1 MTDTTGTTT
10 TATSGSTTG
19 APAGTTTAPPADTG
33 AGTRLDTGTGTV
45 TAELRGRVAVVTVNR
60 PEVRNALNVGVLD
73 GIEAALD
80 ALERREDAGA
90 VVFTGAG
97 EKAFV
102 AGADISQL
110 VGYTLRDGLRARMQR
125 LWDRIQDLELP
136 TIAAVNGFALGGGN
150 ELAMSC
156 DIRVAAAGARF
167 GLPETN
173 LGILPGAGGTQRL
186 SRLVGLGRAQEMILT
201 GRIIDAEEALRIGL
215 VTSVVPADE
224 LMDAALAT
232 ADTILAKGPLAVRL
246 AKLVVRNGA
255 ETDQRTGLLLERLAQ
270 SLLYASD
277 EKAEGAS
284 AFLEKRPAR
293 FRDDD

>member
-1 MTDTTGTTT
+1 MTDTTTDTTT
-10 TATSGSTTG
+10 TPGNSTS
-19 APAGTTTAPPADTG
+19 TA
-33 AGTRLDTGTGTV
+33 LDTGTGTV

-110 VGYTLRDGLRARMQR
+110 EHYDLAYGLAGTMQR
-125 LWDRIQDLELP
+125 LFDLIEDFPKP
-136 TIAAVNGFALGGGN
+136 TIAAINGVALGGGL

-156 DIRVAAAGARF
+156 DIRIAAENAKV
-167 GLPETN
+167 GLPETT

-186 SRLVGLGRAQEMILT
+186 SRLVGKGRAVEMILT
-201 GRIIDAEEALRIGL
+201 SRVLTAAEALDYGL
-215 VTSVVPADE
+215 VTEVHPQDE
-224 LMDAALAT
+224 LLAGALAT
-232 ADTILAKGPLAVRL
+232 VEKILGKGPLATQL
-246 AKLVVRNGA
+246 AKLVITNGA

-270 SLLYASD
+270 TLLYTTD
-277 EKAEGAS
+277 DKAEGAA
-284 AFLEKRPAR
+284 AFLAKRPPN
-293 FRDDD
+293 FQGK

>member
-1 MTDTTGTTT
+1 MTDTTTASTPSGTTD
-10 TATSGSTTG
+10 G
-19 APAGTTTAPPADTG
+19 AGTTT
-33 AGTRLDTGTGTV
+33 GTALDTGTDTV
-45 TAELRGRVAVVTVNR
+45 TVELRGRVAVVTVNR
-60 PEVRNALNVGVLD
+60 PEVRNALNFGVLD

-80 ALERREDAGA
+80 AFDRREDVGA

-97 EKAFV
+97 EKSFV

-125 LWDRIQDLELP
+125 LYDRVQDLELP

-156 DIRVAAAGARF
+156 DIRVAAGSARF

-232 ADTILAKGPLAVRL
+232 AETILAKGPLAVRL

>member
-1 MTDTTGTTT
+1 MTDTTTDTTT
-10 TATSGSTTG
+10 TPGNSTS
-19 APAGTTTAPPADTG
+19 TA
-33 AGTRLDTGTGTV
+33 LDTGTGTV

-110 VGYTLRDGLRARMQR
+110 EHYDLAYGLAGTMQR
-125 LWDRIQDLELP
+125 LFDLIEDFPKP
-136 TIAAVNGFALGGGN
+136 TLAAINGVAMGGGL

-156 DIRVAAAGARF
+156 DIRIAAENAKV
-167 GLPETN
+167 GLPETT
-173 LGILPGAGGTQRL
+173 LGVLPGAGGTQRL
-186 SRLVGLGRAQEMILT
+186 SRLVGKGRAVEMILT
-201 GRIIDAEEALRIGL
+201 SRVLTAAEALDYGL
-215 VTSVVPADE
+215 VTEVHPQDE
-224 LMDAALAT
+224 LLAGALAT
-232 ADTILAKGPLAVRL
+232 VEKILGKGPLATQL
-246 AKLVVRNGA
+246 AKLVITNGA

-270 SLLYASD
+270 TLLYTTD
-277 EKAEGAS
+277 DKAEGAA
-284 AFLEKRPAR
+284 AFLAKRPPN
-293 FRDDD
+293 FQGK

>member
-1 MTDTTGTTT
+1 MV
-10 TATSGSTTG
+10 
-19 APAGTTTAPPADTG
+19 
-33 AGTRLDTGTGTV
+33 DTGTGTV

-60 PEVRNALNVGVLD
+60 PEVRNALNFGVLD

-80 ALERREDAGA
+80 AFERREDVGA

-97 EKAFV
+97 EKSFV

-125 LWDRIQDLELP
+125 LYDRVQDLELP

-156 DIRVAAAGARF
+156 DIRIAAGNARF

-215 VTSVVPADE
+215 VTSVVPAEE
-224 LMDAALAT
+224 LMGAALAT
-232 ADTILAKGPLAVRL
+232 AETILAKGPLAVRL

-293 FRDDD
+293 FREQD